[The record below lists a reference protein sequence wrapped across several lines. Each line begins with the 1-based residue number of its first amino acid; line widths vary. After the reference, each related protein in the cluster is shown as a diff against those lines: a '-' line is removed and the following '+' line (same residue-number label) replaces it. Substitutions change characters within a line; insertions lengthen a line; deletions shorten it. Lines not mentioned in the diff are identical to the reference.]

1 MRVVISCALLL
12 TLTAS
17 ASADEKKS
25 EAKLKQVLQSGQQK
39 QLAPAV
45 LELAGWDSAEA
56 MKLLLKLANSGPIG
70 DSYFWMEAY
79 ALMLRGAAAMTNS
92 AALQEAGDFIL
103 ENKAKPI
110 SRDLLAM
117 LCNQGRAE
125 IVPPM
130 LQVLEKGP
138 DDMRI
143 LAAEHLISIGDKRA
157 IEPLIATLK
166 DSKASAELKKRAGQA
181 LAAIT
186 GQNYG
191 DNAGNWEGWWANNKE
206 KDFKGP
212 STSSTGGTGT
222 VALDRGR
229 GSEWDDLKKNAK
241 VLVLGAGDKC
251 KCGKNHDLDKIQET
265 AAKLGITVEF
275 VTKVDFEKDE
285 CKPEE
290 YIAILANCTHI
301 RDHCACPQC
310 KPGAYSADRL
320 FT

>member
-1 MRVVISCALLL
+1 MRVLISCTLLL
-12 TLTAS
+12 TLPAS
-17 ASADEKKS
+17 SSADEKKS
-25 EAKLKQVLQSGQQK
+25 EARLRQVLQSGQQK
-39 QLAPAV
+39 QLAPAIQ
-45 LELAGWDSAEA
+45 ELAGWDSAEA
-56 MKLLLKLANSGPIG
+56 MKMLLRHAAGQPVG

-79 ALMLRGAAAMTNS
+79 ALLLRGCAAMTNS
-92 AALQEAGDFIL
+92 SALKEAAEFIV
-103 ENKAKPI
+103 ENKSKPVA
-110 SRDLLAM
+110 RDLLAM
-117 LCNQGRAE
+117 LCNQGRPE
-125 IVPPM
+125 IVAPM
-130 LQVLEKGP
+130 LIVVEKGA

-143 LAAEHLISIGDKRA
+143 LAAEHLITIGDKTA
-157 IEPLIATLK
+157 VEPLIAVLK
-166 DSKASAELKKRAGQA
+166 DGKATAELKKRAGQA

-191 DNAGNWEGWWANNKE
+191 DNGGNWEGWWAGNKD

-212 STSSTGGTGT
+212 TTSSTGGTST

-229 GSEWDDLKKNAK
+229 GSEWDDLKKHAK

-251 KCGKNHDLDKIQET
+251 KCGKNHDLDKIQDT
-265 AAKLGITVEF
+265 CAKLGITAEF

-285 CKPEE
+285 CKPED

-301 RDHCACPQC
+301 REHCACPQC